1 MTADP
6 TAPPRAKPHVRFRPC
21 PLGILAEVWL
31 PASGGGAAI
40 GRDRAHAEQ
49 MAAEI
54 VRDHGENRP

>member
-6 TAPPRAKPHVRFRPC
+6 TARAKPHVRFRPC
-21 PLGILAEVWL
+21 PMGVLAEVAF
-31 PASGGGAAI
+31 PAGGGGAAI

-54 VRDHGENRP
+54 VKDHGEGRP